1 MELHLSLL
9 VVKVCIH
16 VEKWCSLQKTEEFE
30 SRMQMWFV
38 CMLPANISTFL
49 RDAETI
55 DAEYIKM
62 GERIE
67 QGIVGN

>member
-1 MELHLSLL
+1 MGKSGYLLHEL
-9 VVKVCIH
+9 
-16 VEKWCSLQKTEEFE
+16 WCSLQKTEEFE
-30 SRMQMWFV
+30 SRMQMWFI
-38 CMLPANISTFL
+38 CMLPAHISTFL

-55 DAEYIKM
+55 DAENIKM